1 MLPVGRSLGGPTTL
15 LAWSVASYFP
25 IHMNAASHSSSPL
38 LGALLFG
45 SPIKGMALG
54 PRELDFEGYVVN
66 ITAPGSP
73 RMPNGIEFAF
83 EVRRGERTSIGGGHL
98 VVGRR
103 VVAPG
108 PGWDPVP
115 RFRPMTT
122 LAPGPEPL
130 VRNLVGPDAA
140 VPHAVDGV
148 LAGFVA
154 GLVLLHR
161 QHSRAARLA
170 EAAARRMDAR
180 GATLLLHASRGE
192 VPEPVHRLF
201 ESGDPA
207 LLLSCG
213 QISGVAW
220 LRGLISAG
228 YVMDV
233 GSLEG
238 RKTPVRRGGSP
249 YPARVGEPT
258 LGS

>member
-1 MLPVGRSLGGPTTL
+1 
-15 LAWSVASYFP
+15 
-25 IHMNAASHSSSPL
+25 MNAASHSSSPL

-45 SPIKGMALG
+45 PQINGIALG
-54 PRELDFEGYVVN
+54 GHALEFDSYVVS
-66 ITAPGSP
+66 ITSPGLP

-130 VRNLVGPDAA
+130 MRNLVSPDAR
-140 VPHAVDGV
+140 VPHAVDGA

-170 EAAARRMDAR
+170 EGAAPRMDAN
-180 GATLLLHASRGE
+180 GATLLLHALRGE
-192 VPEPVHRLF
+192 VPEPVHTLF
-201 ESGDPA
+201 ETGDPA
-207 LLLSCG
+207 LLLSCA

-233 GSLEG
+233 GALEG
-238 RKTPVRRGGSP
+238 PKTPVRRAGSP
-249 YPARVGEPT
+249 YPARVAEPT

>member
-1 MLPVGRSLGGPTTL
+1 
-15 LAWSVASYFP
+15 
-25 IHMNAASHSSSPL
+25 MNAVSHSSSPL

-45 SPIKGMALG
+45 SQIKGIALG
-54 PRELDFEGYVVN
+54 RHDLGFEGYVVT
-66 ITAPGSP
+66 ITPPGSP
-73 RMPNGIEFAF
+73 RMPNGIECAL
-83 EVRRGERTSIGGGHL
+83 EVRQDERVSIGGGHL
-98 VVGRR
+98 VVGRKI
-103 VVAPG
+103 VAPG

-115 RFRPMTT
+115 RFRPLPT

-130 VRNLVGPDAA
+130 VRNLVGPDAG

-161 QHSRAARLA
+161 QHSRAARIA
-170 EAAARRMDAR
+170 EGAAPRMDAR
-180 GATLLLHASRGE
+180 GATLFLHASRGE
-192 VPEPVHRLF
+192 VPEPVHRLL
-201 ESGDPA
+201 EAGDPA
-207 LLLSCG
+207 PLLSCG

-233 GSLEG
+233 SSLEG
-238 RKTPVRRGGSP
+238 PKTPVGRGGSP
-249 YPARVGEPT
+249 YRARLGEST